1 MMETENHRNSL
12 QEAEKHAS
20 LTDLLG
26 MLEENCK
33 NCNPLT
39 PITCVTGCKTW
50 RLKNQFRKLH
60 EKTKNPDYMTN
71 LLNTL
76 KNKRRL
82 QLLEII
88 SKDRHSLER
97 LQQKIKELGFNHGQ
111 RTIFEEYINP
121 LIEVGLVD
129 EDQNVYSAT
138 VFGCRL
144 NGLVKDFRDVA
155 EILPPHSECYEE
167 TALDMLLKGPKTYE
181 DLEGIIP
188 AKSVARVLSRLQ
200 KAALAE
206 TNNEKDYVFFFTT
219 KRDPNGSS
227 LSPTERRVYEKI
239 PVEGISARKLAE
251 KAGISLRRTYK
262 YLRKLKGKKLV
273 FTRKKP
279 TSYALTTKG
288 ARIATMLG
296 TLHKLAVG
304 ALTTTSRLMEN
315 EQSGNGLTM
324 DAYPVGKKR
333 EDEEIIPF
341 TTIQRAGQN

>member
-26 MLEENCK
+26 MLEETCR

-50 RLKNQFRKLH
+50 RLKNQFRKLR
-60 EKTKNPDYMTN
+60 EKAKNPDYMTN

-82 QLLEII
+82 QLLEMI
-88 SKDRHSLER
+88 SKDRYSIAR
-97 LQQKIKELGFNHGQ
+97 LQQKIKELGFNHSRQ
-111 RTIFEEYINP
+111 TIFEEYINP
-121 LIEVGLVD
+121 LIEVGLVG

-167 TALDMLLKGPKTYE
+167 IALDMLLKGPKTYE

-200 KAALAE
+200 RAALAE
-206 TNNEKDYVFFFTT
+206 TKNEKDYVFFFTT
-219 KRDPNGSS
+219 KRDPNGSP

-239 PVEGISARKLAE
+239 PAEGISARKLAE

-262 YLRKLKGKKLV
+262 YSRKLKGKKLV

-288 ARIATMLG
+288 ARMATMLG
-296 TLHKLAVG
+296 TLRHLAVE
-304 ALTTTSRLMEN
+304 ALTTTTQLVEN
-315 EQSGNGLTM
+315 EQSGNGMTLET
-324 DAYPVGKKR
+324 YPVGKERK
-333 EDEEIIPF
+333 DEEIIPL
-341 TTIQRAGQN
+341 TTIQRVRQ

>member
-1 MMETENHRNSL
+1 MMETENHRNPL

-60 EKTKNPDYMTN
+60 EKAKNPDYMTN

-88 SKDRHSLER
+88 SKDRHSTAR
-97 LQQKIKELGFNHGQ
+97 LQQKIKELGFNHSRQ
-111 RTIFEEYINP
+111 TIFEEYINP
-121 LIEVGLVD
+121 LIEVGLA
-129 EDQNVYSAT
+129 EENQASYSAT

-144 NGLVKDFRDVA
+144 NGLVEDFRDVV

-167 TALDMLLKGPKTYE
+167 IALDMLLRGPKAYE

-219 KRDPNGSS
+219 KRDSNGSS

-251 KAGISLRRTYK
+251 KAGISVRRTYK

-279 TSYALTTKG
+279 TSYGLTAEG
-288 ARIATMLG
+288 ARLAIMLG
-296 TLHKLAVG
+296 ALRNLAVE
-304 ALTTTSRLMEN
+304 ALTTTTQLVEN
-315 EQSGNGLTM
+315 DQSGNGMTLKT
-324 DAYPVGKKR
+324 YPAGKKR
-333 EDEEIIPF
+333 KDEEIIPL
-341 TTIQRAGQN
+341 TTIQRVRQ